1 MSFVRYDAAADKE
14 PAMFYANPD
23 LHLTLGS
30 QRRDVLLAEARAS
43 RLARAGSARLP
54 GSSRFAAMTVRFA
67 QLLRQ
72 PSLPAAAMVQGRA
85 A

>member
-1 MSFVRYDAAADKE
+1 
-14 PAMFYANPD
+14 MFYANPD
-23 LHLTLGS
+23 LRLALSS

-72 PSLPAAAMVQGRA
+72 PSLPAAAMVHGRA